1 MSTELIN
8 PGELAPPVGF
18 SHAVVGK
25 GRPVPL
31 AGQVG
36 SDAGG
41 RIVDAGDL
49 VKQFDRAIGN
59 LVVALRAA
67 GGTPPDLAFLRI
79 YTTDVAT
86 YRARVKEL
94 GAAYRRHMGKHF
106 PAMAL
111 LGVHELF
118 DPEALVEVEGLAY
131 VD

>member
-18 SHAVVGK
+18 SHAAIGE

-31 AGQVG
+31 AGQIG
-36 SDAGG
+36 SDAEG
-41 RIVDAGDL
+41 RVADPGDL
-49 VKQFDRAIGN
+49 VRQFDRAIEN
-59 LVVALRAA
+59 LLVALRAA
-67 GGTPPDLAFLRI
+67 GGKPPDLAFLRI

-86 YRARVKEL
+86 YRARVQEL
-94 GAAYRRHMGKHF
+94 GASYRRHLGKHF
-106 PAMAL
+106 PPMAL